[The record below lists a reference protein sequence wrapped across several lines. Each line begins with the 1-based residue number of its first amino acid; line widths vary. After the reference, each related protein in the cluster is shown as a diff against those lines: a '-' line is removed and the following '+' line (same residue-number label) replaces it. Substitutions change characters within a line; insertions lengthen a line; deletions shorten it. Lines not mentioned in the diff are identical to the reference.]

1 MTHMSYTWTK
11 YVRRFEIKF
20 QILGEAARVRLW
32 RRVNVFALLFRF
44 ETYGTLVTGFG
55 RDREIRRLRWSSL
68 SGSGGSETAKLL
80 LLLT

>member
-11 YVRRFEIKF
+11 YVRRFEIKL

-32 RRVNVFALLFRF
+32 RRVIVFALLFRF

-55 RDREIRRLRWSSL
+55 RRQRD
-68 SGSGGSETAKLL
+68 
-80 LLLT
+80 